1 MIEFTV
7 PTAPVAKARAR
18 STRSGLHYTPK
29 KTVDFES
36 MVAWHAREAMAG
48 KPLYEGALCVSLY
61 YGIPI
66 PKTLEPR
73 IKRGELIFP
82 TKRPDMDNYEK
93 SVLDAMNGV
102 VYKDDSQ
109 IVATFHKKRY
119 SRNPRVVVSVDVAT
133 KSVYS
138 VFAKVFYG

>member
-1 MIEFTV
+1 MLEFTV

-18 STRSGLHYTPK
+18 STRSGHHYTPQ

-36 MVAWHAREAMAG
+36 MVAWYAKAAMAG
-48 KPLYEGALCVSLY
+48 KPLYEGALIVTLY

-73 IKRGELIFP
+73 IKKGELIYP

-93 SVLDAMNGV
+93 SVLDAMNGI

-109 IVATFHKKRY
+109 IVVLRHIKRY
-119 SRNPRVVVSVDVAT
+119 SRNPRVFITISKAIDYDEQAG
-133 KSVYS
+133 
-138 VFAKVFYG
+138 FYA

>member
-18 STRSGLHYTPK
+18 STRSGHHYTPQ

-36 MVAWHAREAMAG
+36 MVSWYAKAAMAG
-48 KPLYEGALCVSLY
+48 KPLYEGALCVFLY

-66 PKTLEPR
+66 PKSLEPR
-73 IKRGELIFP
+73 IKRGEIIYP

-93 SVLDAMNGV
+93 SVLDAMNGI
-102 VYKDDSQ
+102 VYKDDAQ
-109 IVATFHKKRY
+109 VIEVIQKKRY
-119 SRNPRVVVSVDVAT
+119 SRNP
-133 KSVYS
+133 
-138 VFAKVFYG
+138 KVIVTICKVNTDQKIAGFYD

>member
-1 MIEFTV
+1 MLEFTV

-18 STRSGLHYTPK
+18 STRSGHHYTPK

-36 MVAWHAREAMAG
+36 MVAWYAKAAMAG
-48 KPLYEGALCVSLY
+48 KPLYEGALIVTLY

-66 PKTLEPR
+66 PKILEPR
-73 IKRGELIFP
+73 IKKGELIYP

-93 SVLDAMNGV
+93 SVLDGMNGV

-119 SRNPRVVVSVDVAT
+119 TRNPRVVISVDSAT
-133 KSVYS
+133 EYATE
-138 VFAKVFYG
+138 FFYD

>member
-1 MIEFTV
+1 MLEFTV

-18 STRSGLHYTPK
+18 STRSGHHYTPQ

-36 MVAWHAREAMAG
+36 IVAWHAKAAMAG
-48 KPLYEGALCVSLY
+48 KPLYEGALIVTLY

-66 PKTLEPR
+66 PKNLEPR
-73 IKRGELIFP
+73 IKRGEIIYP

-93 SVLDAMNGV
+93 SVLDAMNGI
-102 VYKDDSQ
+102 VYKDDAQ

-119 SRNPRVVVSVDVAT
+119 TRNPRVVISVDSAT
-133 KSVYS
+133 EYATE
-138 VFAKVFYG
+138 FFYD

>member
-1 MIEFTV
+1 MLEFTV

-18 STRSGLHYTPK
+18 STRSGHHYTPQ

-36 MVAWHAREAMAG
+36 MVAWHARAAMAG
-48 KPLYEGALCVSLY
+48 KPLYEGALIVTLY

-66 PKTLEPR
+66 PKSLEPR
-73 IKRGELIFP
+73 IKRGEIVYP
-82 TKRPDMDNYEK
+82 TSRPDMDNYEK
-93 SVLDAMNGV
+93 SVLDGMNGV

-119 SRNPRVVVSVDVAT
+119 TRNPRVVISVDSAT
-133 KSVYS
+133 EYATE
-138 VFAKVFYG
+138 FFYD

>member
-1 MIEFTV
+1 MLEFTV

-18 STRSGLHYTPK
+18 STRSGHHYTPQ

-36 MVAWHAREAMAG
+36 MVAWHARAAMAG
-48 KPLYEGALCVSLY
+48 KPLYEGALIVTLY

-66 PKTLEPR
+66 PKSLEPR
-73 IKRGELIFP
+73 IKRGEIVYP
-82 TKRPDMDNYEK
+82 TSRPDMDNYEK
-93 SVLDAMNGV
+93 SVLDGMNGV

-119 SRNPRVVVSVDVAT
+119 TRNPRVVISVDSAT
-133 KSVYS
+133 EYTTE
-138 VFAKVFYG
+138 FFYD